1 MNEQKYPQFE
11 RLHILRTEA
20 LCSLRDRAFNVF
32 PLFMENFGDGIISG
46 CRPLTTPTRITLTE
60 GIILHNGFVYLIQEP
75 MSLEYAPTEN
85 YMMMKLIF
93 EPPLETEN
101 FTQRS
106 VNLILTDNITLTDNE
121 MEICRFKLKKG
132 AILRT
137 HYTDFFDRATEFDT
151 VNVINVPYAAVGGST
166 LAPEILRAFAT
177 EARDFSL
184 DEMDF
189 NFCLTALNGAVMN
202 VAQISFYIEHRLK
215 TELREPTNQILYD
228 SLSQI
233 LSEIKDGN
241 RREIVGTRRRRKEI
255 ILD

>member
-32 PLFMENFGDGIISG
+32 PLFMENFSDGIISG
-46 CRPLTTPTRITLTE
+46 CRMLTTPTRITLNQ
-60 GIILHNGFVYLIQEP
+60 GMILHNGFVYLIQET

-93 EPPLETEN
+93 TPPLETEN
-101 FTQRS
+101 FTQRN
-106 VNLILTDNITLTDNE
+106 VNLILTDNMTLTDNE
-121 MEICRFKLKKG
+121 MEICRFKLKRG
-132 AILRT
+132 AVLRT
-137 HYTDFFDRATEFDT
+137 RYTDFFDRATEFDT
-151 VNVINVPYAAVGGST
+151 VNIINTPYAAVGGST
-166 LAPEILRAFAT
+166 LAPEILRDFAT
-177 EARDFSL
+177 EAKDFSL
-184 DEMDF
+184 DAMDF

-202 VAQISFYIEHRLK
+202 VAQISFYVEHRLK
-215 TELREPTNQILYD
+215 IKLRETTNQILYD
-228 SLSQI
+228 NLRQI

-255 ILD
+255 MLD

>member
-32 PLFMENFGDGIISG
+32 PLFMENFSDGIISG
-46 CRPLTTPTRITLTE
+46 CRMLTTPRRITLNQ
-60 GIILHNGFVYLIQEP
+60 GMILHNGFVYLIQEP

-101 FTQRS
+101 FTQRNL
-106 VNLILTDNITLTDNE
+106 NLILTDNMTLNDNE
-121 MEICRFKLKKG
+121 MEICRFKLKRG
-132 AILRT
+132 AVLRT
-137 HYTDFFDRATEFDT
+137 RYTDFFDRATEFDT
-151 VNVINVPYAAVGGST
+151 VNIINAPYAAVGGST
-166 LAPEILRAFAT
+166 LAPEILRDFAT

-184 DEMDF
+184 DAPDF
-189 NFCLTALNGAVMN
+189 NFCLSALNGAVMS

-215 TELREPTNQILYD
+215 IKLRETNNQILYD
-228 SLSQI
+228 NLRQI

>member
-32 PLFMENFGDGIISG
+32 PLFMESFGDGIISG
-46 CRPLTTPTRITLTE
+46 CRPLTTPTLITLTP
-60 GIILHNGFVYLIQEP
+60 GMILHNGFVYLIQEP

-101 FTQRS
+101 FTQRN
-106 VNLILTDNITLTDNE
+106 VNLILTDNMDLAETE

-137 HYTDFFDRATEFDT
+137 NYTDFLDRATEFDT
-151 VNVINVPYAAVGGST
+151 VNVINVPYAAVGGNT
-166 LAPEILRAFAT
+166 LSPEILRAFAT

-184 DEMDF
+184 EPMDF
-189 NFCLTALNGAVMN
+189 NFCLTALRGEVMN
-202 VAQISFYIEHRLK
+202 AEQISLYVEHRLK
-215 TELREPTNQILYD
+215 IELSERTNQILYD
-228 SLSQI
+228 NLSRI

>member
-46 CRPLTTPTRITLTE
+46 CRPLTTPTRITLTA
-60 GIILHNGFVYLIQEP
+60 GIILRNGFVYLIQEP

-106 VNLILTDNITLTDNE
+106 VNLILTDNMTLTDNE